1 MRVLGQKIKVKAG
14 GFPQKDVRKKE
25 KCREKRHFSDEFKQ
39 LFLINL
45 NFNATLLRNN
55 LGL

>member
-25 KCREKRHFSDEFKQ
+25 KCREKRHSSDEFKQ